1 MQKLFLGICYLLISQ
16 TVLSQQIR
24 GRVTDATTG
33 TAVAAATVEL
43 GDESTTLTNDSGY
56 FYFRNPGR
64 SNQPLKVSSL
74 GYRSNEQKLTG
85 NETDISVALQRFNL
99 MMQPVEV
106 KAIRAGDKAPFTKTN
121 LAKKDIE
128 KLNFAQD
135 IPYILNQTPSV
146 VINSDAG
153 NGVGY
158 TGIRIR
164 GSDATRIN
172 MTINGIP
179 YNDAESQGLFFV
191 NLPDFASSINSV
203 QIQRGVGTSSNGAGA
218 FGATM
223 NFSTNEVNTSPYAE
237 INNSLGSFNT
247 WKHTVKAGSGII
259 ADHFTIDA
267 RLSKIS
273 SDGYVDRASSDLSSF
288 FISGAYLSKKSA
300 LRLNV
305 FSGKEK
311 TYQSWNG
318 IPESYLDSN
327 RTYNSSG
334 TEKPGTPYDNET
346 DNYQQ
351 DHFQLLFNHQFNTRL
366 SFNTAFFLSNGK
378 GYYENYQAGE
388 LYSDY
393 GLPNFISGTD
403 TSKETDLVRQLW
415 LDNKYYGQV
424 ISLQYK
430 TDRSELTA
438 GGGWNRYDGNHFGLV
453 PWAAAGFP
461 NQYKW
466 YDLDAYKTDVN
477 AYAKYQ
483 YSIMPG
489 LEIFGDIQYRRIL
502 YDLGGFRN
510 NPTLL
515 IRNTYDFV
523 NPKLGLSYNKN
534 NYQVYASY
542 AMGNKE
548 PNRDDFEAG
557 ITQQPSPERM
567 HDFEAGIEKREG
579 QYSWGLVLYY
589 MLYKNQ
595 LVQTG
600 KINDVGGQTRT
611 NIPDSY
617 RMGIELQGKAVL
629 TDWLNI
635 SGNLTLSRNR
645 INNFTEYI
653 DDYDA
658 GGQKVIPHGETDI
671 SFSPAVT
678 GFAGV
683 NLVPVKNLEINL
695 FSKYVSRQYLD
706 NTSSRSRSIDDY
718 FVQDVR
724 LSYSLRRLLAKEIN
738 LSAQVYNIFNR
749 KYESNGYT
757 FSYYYG
763 GELTTENYY
772 FPMAGANVMVSL
784 NIKL

>member
-1 MQKLFLGICYLLISQ
+1 MQKLFLGICYLMFSQ

-43 GDESTTLTNDSGY
+43 GDVSTTLTNDSGY
-56 FYFRNPGR
+56 FYFRNTGR
-64 SNQPLKVSSL
+64 NNVPLKVSSL
-74 GYRSNEQKLTG
+74 GYHSVEQKLTG
-85 NETDISVALQRFNL
+85 SETEISVPLERFNL

-106 KAIRAGDKAPFTKTN
+106 RAIRAGDKAPFTKTN
-121 LAKKDIE
+121 LSKKDIE

-135 IPYILNQTPSV
+135 IPFILNQTPSV

-237 INNSLGSFNT
+237 INNSVGSFNT

-273 SDGYVDRASSDLSSF
+273 SDGFVDRASSDLSSF
-288 FISGAYLSKKSA
+288 YISGAYLSKKSA

-334 TEKPGTPYDNET
+334 TEKPDAPYNNET

-351 DHFQLLFNHQFNTRL
+351 DHFQLLFNHQFNPGL
-366 SFNTAFFLSNGK
+366 SFNTALFLSNGK
-378 GYYENYQAGE
+378 GYYENYRAGE
-388 LYSDY
+388 SYSDY
-393 GLPNFISGTD
+393 GLPPVINGTD
-403 TSKETDLVRQLW
+403 TSRETDLVRQLW
-415 LDNKYYGQV
+415 LDNRYYGQV
-424 ISLQYK
+424 LSLQYK
-430 TDRSELTA
+430 TGRSELTA

-477 AYAKYQ
+477 AYAKFQ
-483 YSIMPG
+483 YAVMPG
-489 LEIFGDIQYRRIL
+489 LQIFGDIQYRRIL

-510 NPTLL
+510 NPDLL

-523 NPKLGLSYNKN
+523 NPKLGLSYTKN

-557 ITQQPSPERM
+557 ISQQPSPERM

-579 QYSWGLVLYY
+579 QYSWGMVLYY

-600 KINDVGGQTRT
+600 KINDVGVQTRT

-617 RMGIELQGKAVL
+617 RMGIELQGKAAF
-629 TDWLNI
+629 TNWLSL

-658 GGQKVIPHGETDI
+658 GGQKVIDHGETDI
-671 SFSPAVT
+671 SFSPAIT
-678 GFAGV
+678 GFAGLTV
-683 NLVPVKNLEINL
+683 LPVKNLELNF

-706 NTSSRSRSIDDY
+706 NTSSKSRSIDDY

-724 LSYSLRRLLAKEIN
+724 VSYSLRRLLAKEIN

-757 FSYYYG
+757 FSYYYDG
-763 GELTTENYY
+763 ALTTENYY
-772 FPMAGANVMVSL
+772 FPMAGSNVMVSL